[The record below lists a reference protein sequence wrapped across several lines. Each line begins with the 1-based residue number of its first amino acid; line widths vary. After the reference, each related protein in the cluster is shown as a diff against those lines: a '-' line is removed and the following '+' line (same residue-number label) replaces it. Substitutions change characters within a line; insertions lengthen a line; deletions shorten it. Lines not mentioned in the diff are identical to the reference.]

1 MTDTRDRPI
10 DDDGLKA
17 LCREWQD
24 RLGLAHWRIVARLAR
39 KSDMGADN
47 CDGCSRCCPERETA
61 VVEVIDPI
69 DYVDDDIP
77 YDAEQ
82 ILVHEL
88 MHVMLDAWDTVSD
101 RELTQ
106 KEQALDRISRV
117 MLGMKRRE

>member
-1 MTDTRDRPI
+1 MMADDRPM

-17 LCREWQD
+17 LCGEWQD
-24 RLGLAHWRIVARLAR
+24 RLGLAHWRIVASVVR
-39 KSDMGADN
+39 KSDMGADD
-47 CDGCSRCCPERETA
+47 CDGCSRVCPERETA
-61 VVEVIDPI
+61 ILQIIDPI

-88 MHVMLDAWDTVSD
+88 LHVVLDAWDTATD

-117 MLGMKRRE
+117 MLEMKRRE